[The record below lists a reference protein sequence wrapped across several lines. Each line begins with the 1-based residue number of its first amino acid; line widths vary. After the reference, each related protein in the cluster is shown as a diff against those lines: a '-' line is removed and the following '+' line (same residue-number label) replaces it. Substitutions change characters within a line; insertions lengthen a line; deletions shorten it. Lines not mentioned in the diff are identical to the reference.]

1 MNDLLTKLLAF
12 LEELMA
18 NPEAAAAFR
27 ADPQGT
33 LVAAGLANVTQTDI
47 RAVMPVVVDYAP
59 VNNASVGARVYDTS
73 ANVAFAPTTVAPVSV
88 SSPISTG
95 GPIAATPAPVSHGSS
110 GGGSAHEDDHV
121 SRSSG
126 HGGSSH
132 DSGHDSGH
140 GAPAAGDWDQDAV
153 IKQISSI
160 VNNYSYTSFVDDRD
174 TVTDM
179 STNQTIWT
187 NGDVTQF
194 FNNDAMVASG
204 DHAVVAGGPV
214 MQDNSTDVSTTTITD
229 SYKVDKSINDS
240 FNKWEQDNHT
250 ESNGNTW
257 QQDNSDNST
266 NDSYNTETETETEI
280 EVTIDDSGN
289 TDNSKSFDDSFND
302 TNNSD
307 NSTNIDDSF
316 RVDDS
321 FTVDDSGN
329 TTNTDNSDN
338 STNVDDS
345 FQIDDSGNSD
355 SSTNVEDSGNTE
367 VEVKDFLND
376 NTLSSSSDTY
386 SADVH
391 DNAIAVDDAAAA
403 VINDVDHQMAPGA

>member
-12 LEELMA
+12 LEDLMA

-88 SSPISTG
+88 ASPISAG
-95 GPIAATPAPVSHGSS
+95 APIAATPAPVSHG
-110 GGGSAHEDDHV
+110 GSAHHDDAP
-121 SRSSG
+121 SRASS
-126 HGGSSH
+126 HGGSS
-132 DSGHDSGH
+132 HDSGH
-140 GAPAAGDWDQDAV
+140 GAPAAGDWEQDAV
-153 IKQISSI
+153 IKQISNI
-160 VNNYSYTSFVDDRD
+160 VNNYSYTSLVDDRD

-187 NGDVTQF
+187 NGDVMQF
-194 FNNDAMVASG
+194 FNNHAMVASG
-204 DHAVVAGGPV
+204 DQAVVADGPV
-214 MQDNSTDVSTTTITD
+214 MQDNSTHVTTTTITD

-257 QQDNSDNST
+257 QQDNSDNSI
-266 NDSYNTETETETEI
+266 NDSYNHETETDVRVEI
-280 EVTIDDSGN
+280 EDSFRVDDSGN
-289 TDNSKSFDDSFND
+289 TDNSKEFNDSFND
-302 TNNSD
+302 TDNSD
-307 NSTNIDDSF
+307 NSTTIDDSF

-338 STNVDDS
+338 STDISTEIEDS
-345 FQIDDSGNSD
+345 FTVDDSGNTD
-355 SSTNVEDSGNTE
+355 NSTEIEDSGNTDI
-367 VEVKDFLND
+367 EVKDFLND
-376 NTLSSSSDTY
+376 NTLSSSEDTY

-391 DNAIAVDDAAAA
+391 GNAIAVDDAAAA
-403 VINDVDHQMAPGA
+403 VVNGMDHHMPPV